1 MVMRLIP
8 SDDPPRAGFT
18 NNGRSSWA
26 TRLRAASRLCCQSAS
41 VMVTQGPTFSPAYW
55 YAIFMK
61 CLSMPTAEAST
72 PAPSYGTPSVSKRP
86 WTVPSSPLGPCSSGK
101 ATSMVAM
108 TLPSTSTS
116 WVSELTLRRATGDSV
131 SGTSGSVSDRA
142 VVWVLSAGCWLV
154 SVATDHSVFSGWWLP
169 ASTQSPRWLIP
180 TGMGVYWPVSSAL
193 STPTAV
199 TMDTGCSGDWPPNN
213 TRTVLV

>member
-1 MVMRLIP
+1 
-8 SDDPPRAGFT
+8 
-18 NNGRSSWA
+18 
-26 TRLRAASRLCCQSAS
+26 
-41 VMVTQGPTFSPAYW
+41 
-55 YAIFMK
+55 
-61 CLSMPTAEAST
+61 
-72 PAPSYGTPSVSKRP
+72 
-86 WTVPSSPLGPCSSGK
+86 
-101 ATSMVAM
+101 
-108 TLPSTSTS
+108 STSTS

-213 TRTVLV
+213 TRPVLVIVVPPVSGRGQAAAKRCHGFLWCRPQWR